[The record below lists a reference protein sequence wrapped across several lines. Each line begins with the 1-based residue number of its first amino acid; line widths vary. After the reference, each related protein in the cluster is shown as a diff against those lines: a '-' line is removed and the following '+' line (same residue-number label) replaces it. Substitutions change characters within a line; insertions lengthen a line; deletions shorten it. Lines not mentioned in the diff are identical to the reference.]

1 MPLLKRIV
9 IFTQNQELVRPF
21 LILLHLFIIVLA
33 YGQNDQLARNYLQQ
47 GEYEKAAATYENLLK
62 NQPDNPLYIQ
72 GAVEAYQQLE
82 AYDKASQLLIN
93 ALKTGRPMPHLQ
105 VELGYNYQ
113 LQQNK
118 EKADSLYKQAIVA
131 VQENPSYAYTVGR
144 AFEAHTL
151 LDQAVVGYK
160 TAMSGEGNMLF
171 EVQLAHIYGEQGNI
185 PLMLDTYIDLIT
197 RDEKFYG
204 SAQRNFAQFITEDPE
219 NEANQIFKTL
229 LIKRSQKEPDLL
241 YNRLL
246 SWLFIQQKEYNK
258 AFAQERAIFKRTDGD
273 MQGVINLASITL
285 DVEEPEITKEIL
297 EFIITE
303 TNNPDIKLSAQQ
315 KLLEVRVN
323 QAKSPDF
330 PSIKTD
336 YEHLMAENGKSAQ
349 TLSLQVDYAHFLGFE
364 MNKKEEAAAFLKE
377 TLKLPLSRF
386 QEARAKMELADLLVL
401 EEKFGSALIYY
412 TQIQKKLENDVLA
425 QEARFKVAKTSYYKG
440 DFEWA
445 QTQLK
450 VLKAS
455 ATQLIA
461 NDAQELYLLI
471 ADNSLEDSTQT
482 ALKLFA
488 HADLL
493 AFQNKTEDAI
503 STYGIILE
511 EHKGESI
518 EDEALLAQA
527 KLYEKQKN
535 FAAAEENYLKIIT
548 YYKEDILADDAYYR
562 LALLYENELQQTE
575 KAKEFYEQII
585 FNHSDSIYY
594 VEAQKRYRVLRGD
607 ILN

>member
-1 MPLLKRIV
+1 MV
-9 IFTQNQELVRPF
+9 IFTKKQLIRNF
-21 LILLHLFIIVLA
+21 LILLSFFTIVLA

-47 GEYEKAAATYENLLK
+47 GQYEKAAATYEALLK
-62 NQPDNPLYIQ
+62 NQPNNPMYAQ

-93 ALKTGRPMPHLQ
+93 ALKTGHPMPHLQ

-113 LQQNK
+113 LQQNTK
-118 EKADSLYKQAIVA
+118 KADSLYKQAIAA

-144 AFEAHTL
+144 AFEGHTL
-151 LDQAVVGYK
+151 LDQAIATYK

-171 EVQLAHIYGEQGNI
+171 EVQLARIYGEQGNI

-229 LIKRSQKEPDLL
+229 LIKRSQKEPNLL

-258 AFAQERAIFKRTDGD
+258 AFAQERAIYKRNGGD

-285 DVEEPEITKEIL
+285 DASDSAVTKEIL
-297 EFIITE
+297 QFIITE
-303 TNNPDIKLSAQQ
+303 TRNPDIKLSAQQ

-323 QAKSPDF
+323 EAKPTDF
-330 PSIKTD
+330 ASIKTD
-336 YEHLMAENGKSAQ
+336 YEQLMTENGKSAQ
-349 TLSLQVDYAHFLGFE
+349 TLNLQVAYAHFLGFQ
-364 MNKKEEAAAFLKE
+364 MDKKEEAATFLKE

-493 AFQNKTEDAI
+493 AFQNKTEEAV
-503 STYGIILE
+503 STYGKILE

-527 KLYEKQKN
+527 KLYEKERD
-535 FAAAEENYLKIIT
+535 FVAAEQNYLKIIT

-562 LALLYENELQQTE
+562 LALLYENELHESE

-594 VEAQKRYRVLRGD
+594 VEAQKRYRALRGD